1 MAWDDIDEG
10 RWRRRSGSVVKP
22 VSEGI
27 SMYFEPMGISS
38 SNDISSDST
47 FATESADPP
56 SSLVGGQNCQ
66 SAAFY
71 ATF

>member
-1 MAWDDIDEG
+1 
-10 RWRRRSGSVVKP
+10 
-22 VSEGI
+22 
-27 SMYFEPMGISS
+27 MYFEPMGISS